1 MILGVGLLCRPFY
14 HFPMKKFLT
23 KKQRKELLDELQLER
38 VRRYAERIKV
48 ILLLDEGKTYKSI
61 AEYLFL
67 DEGIIANY
75 RKRYKKGGLD
85 ELVNDDYS
93 GKKAML
99 SEKELEILDAG
110 LQSKVFLT
118 TKEIISYVEKKFGVK
133 YSKGGMTELLHRLG
147 FSFKKPKV
155 VPGKADREEQEK
167 FVKEYEQ
174 LKSQGETVYFGD
186 AAHPTHNTAINYGWI
201 KRGKEFEIRTNS
213 GRHRLNINGAINIDS
228 MDVVANEYE
237 TINQYSICDFLT
249 ELRAKHKN
257 GERITLVLDN
267 AGYNKAKSVVFLAEE
282 LNINLLY
289 LPTYSLNLNPIER
302 LWKFLRKTALPNEYV
317 ESFAEWWDGIMGF
330 FREIKKYRPELKTLI
345 TDNFKL
351 VGT

>member
-1 MILGVGLLCRPFY
+1 MREPLPTTESA
-14 HFPMKKFLT
+14 T
-23 KKQRKELLDELQLER
+23 KK
-38 VRRYAERIKV
+38 V
-48 ILLLDEGKTYKSI
+48 
-61 AEYLFL
+61 
-67 DEGIIANY
+67 
-75 RKRYKKGGLD
+75 GLD

-93 GKKAML
+93 GKRAML
-99 SEKELEILDAG
+99 SKKELEILDVD

-118 TKEIISYVEKKFGVK
+118 TKEIISHVETKFGVK

-174 LKSQGETVYFGD
+174 LKSQGETIYFGD
-186 AAHPTHNTAINYGWI
+186 ASHPTHNTAINYGWI
-201 KRGKEFEIRTNS
+201 KTGKEFEIKTNS
-213 GRHRLNINGAINIDS
+213 GRQRLNINGAINIDS

-237 TINQYSICDFLT
+237 TINQFTVCDFLAK
-249 ELRAKHKN
+249 LREKHRN

-267 AGYNKAKSVVFLAEE
+267 AGYNKAKSVLFLAEE
-282 LNINLLY
+282 LNINLLH
-289 LPTYSLNLNPIER
+289 LPTYSPNLNPIER
-302 LWKFLRKTALPNEYV
+302 LWKFLRKAALPNEYI
-317 ESFAEWWDGIMGF
+317 ESFAEWRDGIMGF

-351 VGT
+351 VGA